1 AGNPR
6 RAGEQQAHLPD
17 GTGELQTPVNVSAG
31 RARFKTSRLGD
42 SRPFLCPSVRYDQI
56 TMDRFYA
63 RPSDLLVPVLSTKPE
78 EAEGWV
84 QCHLGPSQCHLGP
97 SNVTSVPRSRKR
109 KNHEQSR
116 SIHGGFPQA

>member
-1 AGNPR
+1 MPVAETNHEAQETHAAP
-6 RAGEQQAHLPD
+6 ANNKLTCPT

-84 QCHLGPSQCHLGP
+84 QCHLGHPQ
-97 SNVTSVPRSRKR
+97 PRSPLHAPAAVMAR
-109 KNHEQSR
+109 
-116 SIHGGFPQA
+116 